1 MDKKTVYRIPDIEIV
16 NLKMDIPFTSC
27 IEKIGVT
34 MDKNTGKV
42 HLIIEYFDSLL
53 TENRELKVKRY

>member
-1 MDKKTVYRIPDIEIV
+1 
-16 NLKMDIPFTSC
+16 MDIPFTSC